1 MELLCYRGCR
11 SFRAAHPGIE
21 LRLSFSRDL
30 VDPSRD
36 GADVA
41 IRFGSGRYQRSEM
54 IELAGDVVGAVCCPQ
69 LLTGRAVPQGPDEL
83 REFPLLHDAGALE
96 TERTLQWKPWLPRA
110 TRSAA
115 DLLLPDGLTTIE
127 AALLGRGIALARL
140 TLIDTHLCS
149 GRLIRVTS
157 QEQRMDFPYW
167 IVSARGDRRPQV
179 TAFID
184 LLRAA
189 MPPDRAP

>member
-1 MELLCYRGCR
+1 MSKTTEENCQLVDRRAPCRVSPRSARRRSTSPGGQLELLSLLPRLPQFACC
-11 SFRAAHPGIE
+11 HPGIE

-41 IRFGSGRYQRSEM
+41 IRFGSGRYQRSEV
-54 IELAGDVVGAVCCPQ
+54 IELARDVVGAVCSPQ

-96 TERTLQWKPWLPRA
+96 TERTLQWKHWLPRA

-127 AALLGRGIALARL
+127 AALLGQGI
-140 TLIDTHLCS
+140 
-149 GRLIRVTS
+149 
-157 QEQRMDFPYW
+157 Y
-167 IVSARGDRRPQV
+167 
-179 TAFID
+179 
-184 LLRAA
+184 
-189 MPPDRAP
+189 